1 VNELYKN
8 VLLLFIN
15 NIYLFIIT
23 EIMGHLFHKIKE
35 SITSITLFM
44 FINRERIYMHK
55 KIKIK
60 RLNKHNI
67 LNKKVLF

>member
-44 FINRERIYMHK
+44 FINFCLIYSE
-55 KIKIK
+55 
-60 RLNKHNI
+60 
-67 LNKKVLF
+67 VSF